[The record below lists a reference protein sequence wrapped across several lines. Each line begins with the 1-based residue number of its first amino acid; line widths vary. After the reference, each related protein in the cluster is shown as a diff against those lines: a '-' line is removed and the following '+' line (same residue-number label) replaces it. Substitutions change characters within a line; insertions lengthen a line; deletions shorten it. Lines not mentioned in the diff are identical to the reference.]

1 MNLWTQCWHGGVQEV
16 DKVRHHQPG
25 NYIATNKAQLHI
37 SRTNFHKSK
46 NKGWLIIF
54 FKKSEEKIKGED
66 PERTHLNVGAFNGKD
81 HEEERVW
88 RETTS
93 GGGN

>member
-1 MNLWTQCWHGGVQEV
+1 MKEV

-25 NYIATNKAQLHI
+25 NYIATNKVWLHI
-37 SRTNFHKSK
+37 SRSNFHTSK
-46 NKGWLIIF
+46 NIGWLIIF
-54 FKKSEEKIKGED
+54 FKKSKEKIKGED
-66 PERTHLNVGAFNGKD
+66 TEGVHLNVGVFNGKG

-88 RETTS
+88 REITS